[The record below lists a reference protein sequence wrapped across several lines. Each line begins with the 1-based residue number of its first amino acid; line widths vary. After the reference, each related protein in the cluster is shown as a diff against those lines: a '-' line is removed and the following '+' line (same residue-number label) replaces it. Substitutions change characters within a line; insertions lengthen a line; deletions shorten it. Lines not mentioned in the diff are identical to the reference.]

1 MWRVLIAISVL
12 LAGTFPAL
20 AGAQI
25 VLQDGR
31 TLKGV
36 DVRREREGGA
46 TYVLILES
54 RAALAIP
61 VELVGQVLTGAN
73 IYSPDGFRYPQAE
86 TIGGQPISEEAS
98 AAGST
103 HALESGG
110 RGASAGRRRTR

>member
-25 VLQDGR
+25 VLRDGR

-46 TYVLILES
+46 TYVLILELGS
-54 RAALAIP
+54 SHH
-61 VELVGQVLTGAN
+61 VVSQE
-73 IYSPDGFRYPQAE
+73 
-86 TIGGQPISEEAS
+86 SEVDQR
-98 AAGST
+98 
-103 HALESGG
+103 G
-110 RGASAGRRRTR
+110 RDRRRGIPSMMAPQRFQRARNPLVSR